1 MTKYVHSGK
10 AEKFSSIRKF
20 PTHAQVW
27 GLPPTWGMSHVPW
40 LYGKWNY
47 EQCFPAGNEGRKSYT
62 KQRVDIIGE
71 FWPVFFFGRNF
82 ANWLTKIKSPV
93 RSLQM
98 IFLEK
103 FQKYRLSK
111 ISPYF
116 LEKNIK
122 FARFRQWVRVA
133 RQDFCRIQ
141 KKLYCPPCAVAI

>member
-1 MTKYVHSGK
+1 
-10 AEKFSSIRKF
+10 
-20 PTHAQVW
+20 
-27 GLPPTWGMSHVPW
+27 
-40 LYGKWNY
+40 
-47 EQCFPAGNEGRKSYT
+47 
-62 KQRVDIIGE
+62 
-71 FWPVFFFGRNF
+71 
-82 ANWLTKIKSPV
+82 V